1 MPDFESEGDIAL
13 RLLSESDRSPHPLC
27 SFGTSYC
34 KLAEVYRRRSCS
46 ARSRDSGFGVSG
58 QSLNGSPLS
67 SSSARFASCGRQ
79 RSGYFGGNR
88 GGALRNANAKL
99 ADDPNEDDSCL
110 AQLKKIAD
118 CLRFKNGPHFQ
129 TLTNTNSPRGTL
141 RPEEQQE
148 NETAS
153 MKMRNSQRKRIR
165 KYVYIAQAALIAIVL
180 GVYIGWRIIDY
191 SRGSSMAPNATDS
204 DSILTPTLATVFL
217 RPLDDRNST
226 FNATDEVPSVIP
238 SLAPSL
244 NTIESNEE
252 EHRKTSSNRKM
263 ISAVAAKKHSDNL
276 VEFADSP

>member
-34 KLAEVYRRRSCS
+34 KLAEIEEGRAAPEAAILGSVFPGNPSTGPLYPPPQH
-46 ARSRDSGFGVSG
+46 DSHHADDKEAGTSVGIAA
-58 QSLNGSPLS
+58 
-67 SSSARFASCGRQ
+67 ARFGTPT
-79 RSGYFGGNR
+79 
-88 GGALRNANAKL
+88 RNSR
-99 ADDPNEDDSCL
+99 DDPNEDDSCL